1 MGFFELMKER
11 QTLKRKLQVL
21 RENRKP
27 EDVITVVRKRLV
39 LSGNDYALVK
49 QEVQTTHQ
57 EMELENKILRIK
69 LILNGL
75 TGLSY

>member
-1 MGFFELMKER
+1 MSFFEMMKER
-11 QTLKRKLQVL
+11 QTLKRELQVL

>member
-1 MGFFELMKER
+1 MGFFEMMKER
-11 QTLKRKLQVL
+11 QTLKRELQVL

-49 QEVQTTHQ
+49 QKVQTTHQ

>member
-1 MGFFELMKER
+1 MGFFEMMKER
-11 QTLKRKLQVL
+11 QTLKRELQVL